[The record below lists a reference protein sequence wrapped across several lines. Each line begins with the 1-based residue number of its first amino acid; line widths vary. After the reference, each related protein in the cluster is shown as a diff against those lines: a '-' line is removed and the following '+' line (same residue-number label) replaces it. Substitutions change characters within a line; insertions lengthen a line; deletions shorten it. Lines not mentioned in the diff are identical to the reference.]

1 MKKILL
7 YIGILIANIAL
18 FAIFTSLAYSAVL
31 SKILSKAVA
40 IEFLAW
46 ALFGV
51 AFFSLTSIVSNICIS
66 KIRIPKADIWRL
78 LFNAIWIAAMI
89 LIIIIAVSNISG
101 TPNPKPRL
109 CFVIVTTFI
118 PTLISTVISYSLC
131 NIKKATLFLP
141 IGCSLVA
148 LFGIL
153 GAIGLHHDTGGTMT
167 WWFIFGMII
176 AFIGNAITHN
186 KLILHT
192 GNGFWINSL
201 LRIGI
206 TSLTVFATMFIGF
219 LGTASSI
226 DVRFSI
232 VAAMVITIIYIV
244 VDVVLTVFTKLFT
257 FTSNKA

>member
-7 YIGILIANIAL
+7 YIGILATNIAL
-18 FAIFTSLAYSAVL
+18 FAIFTSLAYATVL
-31 SKILSKAVA
+31 SKVLSKTVA

-51 AFFSLTSIVSNICIS
+51 AFFSLTSIAANICIS
-66 KIRIPKADIWRL
+66 KIRIPKENVYRL
-78 LFNAIWIAAMI
+78 LFNAVWIAAMC
-89 LIIIIAVSNISG
+89 LIITIAVSNISG
-101 TPNPKPRL
+101 IPNPKPRL

-148 LFGIL
+148 FFGIL
-153 GAIGLHHDTGGTMT
+153 GAIGLHHDSGGTMT
-167 WWFIFGMII
+167 WWFIFGMVF

-186 KLILHT
+186 KLIERET
-192 GNGFWINSL
+192 KNFWVNSL

-206 TSLTVFATMFIGF
+206 TAVIVFVTMFVGF
-219 LGTASSI
+219 LGTASPI
-226 DVRFSI
+226 DISFAFRVG
-232 VAAMVITIIYIV
+232 ITILVIYIV
-244 VDVVLTVFTKLFT
+244 IDIVISFFAKIFA
-257 FTSNKA
+257 FN